1 MQHPYNRY
9 KSAMFPA
16 FWTAIIT
23 NIYISFVFLY
33 IGAYSAIICPVS
45 AVFIFLICF
54 SLLISDKIN
63 AKNSFLI
70 ASYAVAIEVS
80 INTYF
85 IGWDAGF
92 FYFIF
97 LLPAVFLLNSD
108 WKIWITIVF
117 NVTIITLLLLL
128 WYIFHNGLSLYPIDS
143 NTQSIIYGMNATSTV
158 LIIII
163 VMISFSRTIIK
174 KDETLVMVNKALEK
188 QNKEIFSQHQYQQIL
203 LKEIHHR
210 VKNNLQIISSL
221 LSLQINAIDDKEV
234 SQALDESKRRI
245 EAIALIHQNLY
256 QGNKIDRVDFK
267 SYLMKIMRS
276 QQEVNP
282 TIKCEVISNEVDFKL
297 DIAVP
302 LGLIISEMIVNSVKH
317 AFKDI
322 ENPELKLELT
332 KNNQNIKLIF
342 QDNGIGLPMNFS
354 LEQPVSLGTEIIQA
368 LTEQIEAEIHYEND
382 NGAKFTILFQE

>member
-1 MQHPYNRY
+1 
-9 KSAMFPA
+9 MFPA